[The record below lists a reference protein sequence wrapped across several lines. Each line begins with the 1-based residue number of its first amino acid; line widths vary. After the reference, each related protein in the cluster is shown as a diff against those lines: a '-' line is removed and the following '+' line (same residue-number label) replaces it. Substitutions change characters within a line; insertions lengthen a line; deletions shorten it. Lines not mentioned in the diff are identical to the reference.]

1 MLYIFIFFALIFLAI
16 LLWLFEVNIYFRVGA
31 IFIGILWIT
40 VERYRELKKKEPVF
54 KIVKR
59 FFVNV
64 WDILQ
69 GM

>member
-1 MLYIFIFFALIFLAI
+1 MKYYALY
-16 LLWLFEVNIYFRVGA
+16 IYFRVGA

>member
-40 VERYRELKKKEPVF
+40 VERYRELKKKSRYL
-54 KIVKR
+54 KLSKGS
-59 FFVNV
+59 
-64 WDILQ
+64 L
-69 GM
+69 